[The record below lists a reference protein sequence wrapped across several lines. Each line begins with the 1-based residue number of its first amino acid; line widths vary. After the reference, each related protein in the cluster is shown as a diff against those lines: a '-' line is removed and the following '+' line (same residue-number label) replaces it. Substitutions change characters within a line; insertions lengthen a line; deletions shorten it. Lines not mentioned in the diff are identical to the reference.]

1 MKKYILSILSA
12 ALLATTVQAQT
23 APAALTCSD
32 RMNFTNPFKSND
44 AYTGWSAIVKLGITQ
59 PYTDINMY
67 QYYKVW
73 SHKNENQPM
82 LTVGAQKMVS
92 NVIGFQ
98 GLLSYGTL
106 QGTLRPLSTNAN
118 TEQKLYF
125 QSLGSVGTAAAKSGV
140 YFRTNILALNANLY
154 FNWSNLGYS
163 LLSANKSVYD
173 RKYTFYSTLGFGMTA
188 FNSTIYSSKTG
199 EALASNKYMSG
210 ITNKDGKTY
219 ETNIPMS
226 TGFKYKVNNKISVG
240 AEYTLNNVLS
250 DKLDA
255 YVNAAPVNGSTTGT
269 GLWLRNGAYDKFGVF
284 AVTMN
289 YNILGSNAKAQNI
302 EWTNPY
308 DNKIINEKLISQA
321 DLAADADADGV
332 SDLLD
337 KEPNTPAGCRVDGTG
352 RAMDTDGDG
361 VVDCR
366 DRERLSPAGY
376 PVDQYGVAQIP
387 DSDGD
392 GIADNLDWE
401 VHSAVGCKVDQ
412 HGVCPPPPA
421 PAVVAPITFE
431 SIYFKT
437 NNNVIDKEYMP
448 TIQHIAMTLLANPK
462 MNVTIAGNTD
472 KHHSDDYND
481 KLGMRRAK
489 AVADILIKRFGISS
503 DRINIKSN
511 GKRSIRFQ
519 NSDELNR
526 RVDISIQ

>member
-1 MKKYILSILSA
+1 MKKYFVL
-12 ALLATTVQAQT
+12 LLAGLFFLNVSAQT
-23 APAALTCSD
+23 ALTSKE
-32 RMNFTNPFKSND
+32 RLNLNNPFKSTE
-44 AYTGWSAIVKLGITQ
+44 AYTGWSAVVKLGLSQ

-73 SHKNENQPM
+73 KHKNENQPM

-98 GLLSYGTL
+98 GLIGYGKL
-106 QGTLRPLSTNAN
+106 QGVIRPSSSSTEQALYLST
-118 TEQKLYF
+118 
-125 QSLGSVGTAAAKSGV
+125 LGPVGTAAKRTGV
-140 YFRTNILALNANLY
+140 YFKTNILSVNANLY

-163 LLSANKSVYD
+163 LIAANKSNFD
-173 RKYTFYSTLGFGMTA
+173 RKYTFYSTIGFGLVA
-188 FNSTIYSSKTG
+188 FNSSIYNLKTD
-199 EALASNKYMSG
+199 AKLSTNKYLSG
-210 ITNKDGKTY
+210 MTSKGANSY
-219 ETNIPMS
+219 ETNIPFS
-226 TGFKYKVNNKISVG
+226 TGMKYKINNLINVG
-240 AEYTLNNVLS
+240 AEFTLNNVIS

-255 YVNAAPVNGSTTGT
+255 YVSNAPVNAKYGNGT
-269 GLWLRNGAYDKFGVF
+269 GLWLRSGAYDKYGVF
-284 AVTMN
+284 ALTLN
-289 YNILGSNAKAQNI
+289 YNILGTNANAQNI
-302 EWTNPY
+302 EWTNPF
-308 DNKIINEKLISQA
+308 DSKIINEKIVTQA
-321 DLAADADADGV
+321 DLVADVDGDGV
-332 SDLLD
+332 ADLLD
-337 KEPNTPAGCRVDGTG
+337 KEPNTPAGCKVDGAG

-392 GIADNLDWE
+392 GVADNIDWE
-401 VHSAVGCKVDQ
+401 IHSPVGCKVDK
-412 HGVCPPPPA
+412 HGVCPPIVNNNPIAPP
-421 PAVVAPITFE
+421 VSFE

-437 NNNVIDKEYMP
+437 NNNVVDKEYMP

-462 MNVTIAGNTD
+462 MIVTISGNTD

-489 AVADILIKRFGISS
+489 AVADILIKRFGVSA

-526 RVDISIQ
+526 RVDISVQ